1 VARIADIASYFIVTR
16 VSTAV
21 FTDLGR
27 YIYILLAC
35 GAHRT
40 LGGSAESRLKST
52 DPQKRTAGG
61 SRINRETRRRHRP
74 NVKRY
79 MPVVSSFLIGDQ
91 RRPKRLTPYIS

>member
-27 YIYILLAC
+27 YIYILLAT

-52 DPQKRTAGG
+52 DPQKRTAGDRESTARREDAIAG
-61 SRINRETRRRHRP
+61 TSNDISR
-74 NVKRY
+74 
-79 MPVVSSFLIGDQ
+79 L
-91 RRPKRLTPYIS
+91 